1 MRFLISAAL
10 ALLVAMAVADP
21 LPGLIKRDCETAT
34 CPDLLNIGNV
44 LDCVL
49 SNVLDPPAIAICIN
63 GLVGTTL
70 PLPSTRMC
78 VPINFTS
85 LQHLSTTVDIAESLL
100 KNDQCNPQLRSMVL
114 HAKVRNIAFPSC
126 PFYTI
131 LAAKCASLQSL
142 CLVDWAPPAYN
153 DESLP
158 PAAPHHGLRT
168 LGIYLTYCYC
178 VADMTCPHGAFV
190 WEGFVG
196 AVAPVFPN
204 IEVLQYPCAP
214 ESGGVEDREHLP
226 SHMSLTTWKAPRG
239 YAKHLPRLHT
249 VRLGNGLMYS
259 RNEGG
264 EFTLAHA
271 GNLLEPPFI
280 GIPRPLHPWIHL
292 VKELPVARELA
303 SAAWIDPAPLRWF
316 SNPST
321 PTSEPISVDARPGC
335 VWRQRMLIND
345 KTDYVT
351 GGVYKDIVAPVR
363 VVFVWG
369 AENGWPNLK
378 DNLVAEV
385 TFEELKDQAQVA
397 TRMTFKMTRLP
408 DDWEDKDVNQCHG
421 GWTETL
427 ARFVPAART

>member
-1 MRFLISAAL
+1 MATELPPELCSQIALYVALPDLPAFTLVCKRAAEAGVPVLYRHILFSPRTPRSVAVRLFATL
-10 ALLVAMAVADP
+10 AANKELASLAKSLSIDWEP
-21 LPGLIKRDCETAT
+21 LPLRDCQQGSDDQRLLLTNLKNTLNLMTNLEFLLLSRQV
-34 CPDLLNIGNV
+34 DLNV
-44 LDCVL
+44 LDHDICL
-49 SNVLDPPAIAICIN
+49 PSLTRLDAAFEPPATFLSQHAAQLLDFRCIPED
-63 GLVGTTL
+63 LDSQ
-70 PLPSTRMC
+70 STRIC

-126 PFYTI
+126 PFYTL
-131 LAAKCASLQSL
+131 LAEKCALLQSL

-168 LGIYLTYCYC
+168 LGLYLTYCYC

-214 ESGGVEDREHLP
+214 EFGGVEDREHLP
-226 SHMSLTTWKAPRG
+226 SHMSLTTWKAPEG

-249 VRLGNGLMYS
+249 VRLGNGLVYS

-271 GNLLEPPFI
+271 GEPLEPPFI
-280 GIPRPLHPWIHL
+280 GIPRPLHPW
-292 VKELPVARELA
+292 
-303 SAAWIDPAPLRWF
+303 
-316 SNPST
+316 
-321 PTSEPISVDARPGC
+321 
-335 VWRQRMLIND
+335 
-345 KTDYVT
+345 
-351 GGVYKDIVAPVR
+351 VR
-363 VVFVWG
+363 
-369 AENGWPNLK
+369 N
-378 DNLVAEV
+378 
-385 TFEELKDQAQVA
+385 
-397 TRMTFKMTRLP
+397 
-408 DDWEDKDVNQCHG
+408 
-421 GWTETL
+421 
-427 ARFVPAART
+427 